1 MITFNVIGMDPA
13 TQGSKRSLGHGVMVE
28 TNKRLKPWR
37 LLVSDAA
44 LSTAHP
50 LTPQPVSISITF
62 RFLRPR
68 SHFTRSGTL
77 TKSAPAYLTSKARG
91 DIDKLSRAVLDA
103 LTGTLLH
110 DDSQVVSLNAQKRY
124 ATPEERPGA
133 LITIIPLSRQ
143 PHDGGPEAH
152 AP

>member
-13 TQGSKRSLGHGVMVE
+13 TQGSKRSLGNGVMIE

-50 LTPQPVSISITF
+50 ITQQPVCISITF

-68 SHFTRSGTL
+68 SHYTRSGTL
-77 TKSAPAYLTSKARG
+77 TKAAPAYLTSKARG

-124 ATPEERPGA
+124 TTHEERPGA
-133 LITIIPLSRQ
+133 LITIIPLERQ
-143 PHDGGPEAH
+143 PTDGGEAH
-152 AP
+152 AA